1 MWHSNKTVV
10 SVYAHAN
17 PKTAYAI
24 IDGISGWKLIKQT
37 STDGVS
43 NVLNVLSAAKA
54 NGKKVNVSI
63 ATDNKI
69 EAAYII

>member
-1 MWHSNKTVV
+1 MWHNDKTVV

-24 IDGISGWKLIKQT
+24 IEGISGWKIVKQT

-54 NGKKVNVSI
+54 TEKKVNVSI
-63 ATDNKI
+63 DSDNKI
-69 EAAYII
+69 EAAYMR